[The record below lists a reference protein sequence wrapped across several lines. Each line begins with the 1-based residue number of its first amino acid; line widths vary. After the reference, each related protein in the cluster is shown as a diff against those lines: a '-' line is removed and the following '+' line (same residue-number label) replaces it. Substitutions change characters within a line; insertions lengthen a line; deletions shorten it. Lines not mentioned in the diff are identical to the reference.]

1 MSRTRDLVLNIL
13 QWQGNLLASFFWLF
27 QRPDAEWWNV
37 CAGTLAQVCGMRRYA
52 NVCAG
57 NLVVVAFLAV
67 WVEPDQEPE
76 LYSPKQQRPTAWIT
90 AQCYQC
96 PLLRAK
102 V

>member
-13 QWQGNLLASFFWLF
+13 QWQANLLASFFWLF

-37 CAGTLAQVCGMRRYA
+37 CAGTLAQVCECMRS
-52 NVCAG
+52 